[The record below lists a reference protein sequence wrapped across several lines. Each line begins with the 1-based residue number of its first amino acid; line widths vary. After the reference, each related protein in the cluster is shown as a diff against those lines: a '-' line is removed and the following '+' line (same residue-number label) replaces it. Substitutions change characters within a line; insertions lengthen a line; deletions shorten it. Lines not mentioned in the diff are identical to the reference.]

1 MSEYVITTD
10 NNSDLP
16 EEYLKDHGV
25 GCISVIPWME
35 KIIHMEI
42 SFRSMNFMRQ

>member
-25 GCISVIPWME
+25 GCMYLSYSKMCIRDSLYIQG
-35 KIIHMEI
+35 
-42 SFRSMNFMRQ
+42 SLNTSR